1 VVASG
6 DASTATISGL
16 PVGTTTVTVC
26 GADQFGSQL
35 CQSSDV
41 TVTSPPADF
50 KPDAA
55 LSSINVGQMQAT
67 GDPTVLGAGAAAL
80 TSLAG
85 AMDGAG
91 SSKAAQQVVSA
102 KATELVGALST
113 ASADLLYDP
122 AGMKQV
128 SWRAACVCHS
138 SHQCCFDPH

>member
-1 VVASG
+1 
-6 DASTATISGL
+6 
-16 PVGTTTVTVC
+16 VGTTTITVC
-26 GADQFGSQL
+26 ATDQYGSQV

-55 LSSINVGQMQAT
+55 LSSIDVGQLQKT

-85 AMDGAG
+85 AMSGTT
-91 SSKAAQQVVSA
+91 SSQAAQQVVSA

-128 SWRAACVCHS
+128 SSEICHAKHISTTCTRITKPAAQP
-138 SHQCCFDPH
+138 HQQCT

>member
-1 VVASG
+1 
-6 DASTATISGL
+6 
-16 PVGTTTVTVC
+16 VGTTTIIVC
-26 GADQFGSQL
+26 AADQYGSQL

-55 LSSINVGQMQAT
+55 LSSINVGQLQAT

-85 AMDGAG
+85 AVNGTT
-91 SSKAAQQVVSA
+91 SNQAAQQVINA
-102 KATELVGALST
+102 KSTELVGALSA
-113 ASADLLYDP
+113 ASTDLLHDP

-128 SWRAACVCHS
+128 CIRIT
-138 SHQCCFDPH
+138 CFVF

>member
-35 CQSSDV
+35 CQSSNV
-41 TVTSPPADF
+41 TVTSAPADF

-67 GDPTVLGAGAAAL
+67 GDPAVLGAGAAAL

-85 AMDGAG
+85 TLNGTTN
-91 SSKAAQQVVSA
+91 SKAAQQVVTA
-102 KATELVGALST
+102 KADELVGALST
-113 ASADLLYDP
+113 ASVDLLHDP
-122 AGMKQV
+122 AGTQQV
-128 SWRAACVCHS
+128 S
-138 SHQCCFDPH
+138 